1 MQKHRSMRNIKKFE
15 NEAAYEAFKAS
26 EDFVTPNL
34 SWCVQ
39 ENTIKRNKYGKSID
53 ALKLTL
59 CEEGKIGFF
68 IPENITSV
76 EYIEYSTDGENWT
89 RVDNDITQEQNIVMM
104 EGLGGDFVYVRG
116 QATAYAAKAGACCFQ
131 AADSTEQELVG
142 FNAEGDILSLLGT
155 TNFADTVGAF
165 DSLFAGSLIVD
176 ASKLVLPDITAD
188 ECYYDM
194 FHNCT
199 SLTSAPA
206 LPATT
211 LADGC
216 YRRMFYGCTSLT
228 SAPVLPATT
237 LAYECYDSMFRG
249 CTSLEEVTMLAITV
263 DPEYQVPNW
272 LDGAGIT
279 TTSKIIIND
288 DYQFVQSDLN
298 YSSAAFAVYNQS
310 GELIW
315 DYVVR

>member
-15 NEAAYEAFKAS
+15 NEAAYETFKAS

-89 RVDNDITQEQNIVMM
+89 RVDNDTTQRQIIVMM

-116 QATAYAAKAGACCFQ
+116 QATAYAECCFK
-131 AADSTEQELVG
+131 AADSTEQEPVG

-155 TNFADTVGAF
+155 TNFADTIGAF
-165 DSLFAGSLIVD
+165 DSLFADSSVVD
-176 ASKLVLPDITAD
+176 ASKLVLPDITAV
-188 ECYYDM
+188 ECYYGM
-194 FHNCT
+194 FSDCT
-199 SLTSAPA
+199 SLTN
-206 LPATT
+206 
-211 LADGC
+211 
-216 YRRMFYGCTSLT
+216 
-228 SAPVLPATT
+228 APVLPATT
-237 LAYECYDSMFRG
+237 LTNGCYESMFRG

-315 DYVVR
+315 DYVLR